1 MAKYQPYPEYKSS
14 GVEWLGDVPRGWSPL
29 KGKYIFD
36 NIVKL
41 SISGN
46 EELLSVS
53 EYYGVKPRSLT
64 IAEGE
69 HLTRAENLIG
79 YKKCQKNDLVMNIML
94 AWKRGL
100 GVSDYNGIVSP
111 AYSVFRFSN
120 TIFPQYMHYL
130 LRTNLYTSNFKSRS
144 TGVIDSRLRLYPET
158 FGNVEILTPDLFEQQ
173 KIAAFLDYET
183 AQMDELV
190 AKQEKLLELLKE
202 KRQAVISHAVTKGL
216 NPNAEMKDSGIEWLG
231 QIPKHCELSKVRF
244 ISSFGRGLGIT
255 KANLKDEGVHC
266 VSYGEIHSK
275 FGFEVNPEV
284 HELKCVD
291 ESYLKSSK
299 ESLLSNGDF
308 VFADTSED
316 IEGAG
321 NFTHH
326 SGSAKLFAGY
336 HTVLVR
342 PDESNLPRFLAYI
355 FDSYEFR
362 SQVQLAVKG
371 VKVFS
376 VTQAILKACVVWLPS
391 KSEQHKIVEYLD
403 NQTAKIDKTIE
414 KAEQAIELLKE
425 RRTALISAAV
435 TGKIDVRSWEHP
447 AGQKTKKVNVA

>member
-14 GVEWLGDVPRGWSPL
+14 GVEWLGDVPSGWSPL

-173 KIAAFLDYET
+173 QIASFLDYET

-190 AKQEKLLELLKE
+190 AKQEKLIELLKE

-216 NPNAEMKDSGIEWLG
+216 NPNAPMKDSGVEWLG
-231 QIPKHCELSKVRF
+231 QIPKHWKCAGFKKYINKIIDYRGKTPNKTESGTVLITARNIKNGSLDY
-244 ISSFGRGLGIT
+244 SSLEYIDPRDYDSVMSRGLPNIGDVLFTMEAPLGEVAQVDKEDIALAQRIVKFTGIDNVLNNSFLKYYILSSPFQDSLYT
-255 KANLKDEGVHC
+255 YATGSTALGIKAERL
-266 VSYGEIHSK
+266 
-275 FGFEVNPEV
+275 
-284 HELKCVD
+284 
-291 ESYLKSSK
+291 SYLKQ
-299 ESLLSNGDF
+299 L
-308 VFADTSED
+308 
-316 IEGAG
+316 IP
-321 NFTHH
+321 TH
-326 SGSAKLFAGY
+326 
-336 HTVLVR
+336 T
-342 PDESNLPRFLAYI
+342 
-355 FDSYEFR
+355 
-362 SQVQLAVKG
+362 
-371 VKVFS
+371 
-376 VTQAILKACVVWLPS
+376 
-391 KSEQHKIVEYLD
+391 EQQEIVAYLD

-435 TGKIDVRSWEHP
+435 TGKIDVRSWQHP
-447 AGQKTKKVNVA
+447 AGQKTKEVNVA